1 MPALRV
7 LVIDNS
13 IFAQEKIARELVARL
28 PRGSLVERATDIED
42 TASKVELFRPN
53 IVALNFSMALLHIK
67 DELLINYL
75 IGHCALPVIAFGKVQ
90 ASKAA
95 ATRMGAID
103 YLLKPNDPAG
113 LERFYAH
120 MAELVQ
126 KSVGTGSSAPGDGM
140 GSGEVVTRE
149 IWRASKPVVAPSA
162 SRLGAA
168 RPHSPAIN
176 RRPVHATDSGPATVH
191 PAPPP
196 PHRGGPVELIA
207 IGSST
212 GGTEA
217 LSVVLHSLR
226 PPLPPIVIVQHIP
239 AMFSRL
245 LAKRLDEECMLSI
258 KEGASGDIVQRDHVY
273 IAPGGKHMTVSRMG
287 GKLTLDCSPGPP
299 VHSCCPSVDVLFDTV
314 ANHVGDK
321 ALGVILTGMGRDG
334 ADGLTHMR
342 EMGAYTFGQDEAS
355 CVVYGMPKAAF
366 EQGAICEQLP
376 LSHIAAAITR
386 VAR

>member
-1 MPALRV
+1 MPSLRV

-28 PRGSLVERATDIED
+28 PKGSLVERATDIED
-42 TASKVELFRPN
+42 AASKIELFRPN
-53 IVALNFSMALLHIK
+53 IAVLNFSMALLHIK
-67 DELLINYL
+67 GEMLANYL
-75 IGHCALPVIAFGKVQ
+75 TGHCGLPVVAFGKVQ

-95 ATRMGAID
+95 AKRMGAAD
-103 YLLKPNDPAG
+103 YLLKPSDPAG
-113 LERFYAH
+113 LERFYAQ
-120 MAELVQ
+120 MTETVQ
-126 KSVGTGSSAPGDGM
+126 RAAGSGFTAAGDGM
-140 GSGEVVTRE
+140 GSGEIVTRE
-149 IWRASKPVVAPSA
+149 VWRASKSSAAPQPVLTRKPNPT
-162 SRLGAA
+162 L
-168 RPHSPAIN
+168 N
-176 RRPVHATDSGPATVH
+176 RQPVHATESAPATVNQ
-191 PAPPP
+191 ATPPP
-196 PHRGGPVELIA
+196 YRGGPVELIA

-217 LSVVLHSLR
+217 LSVVLHSLK

-258 KEGASGDIVQRDHVY
+258 KEGASGDIVQRDNVY

-287 GKLTLDCSPGPP
+287 NKLVLDCSPGAP

-334 ADGLTHMR
+334 ADGLSHMR

-355 CVVYGMPKAAF
+355 CVVYGMPKAAY
-366 EQGAICEQLP
+366 EQGAVCEQLP

-386 VAR
+386 IARA

>member
-13 IFAQEKIARELVARL
+13 IFAQEKIARALLALL
-28 PRGSLVERATDIED
+28 PKGSLVERATDADD

-53 IVALNFSMALLHIK
+53 IVGMNFSMALIHIQG
-67 DELLINYL
+67 EMLLKRL
-75 IGHCALPVIAFGKVQ
+75 TGHYGLPVIAFGKVQ

-95 ATRMGAID
+95 ATRMGAVD
-103 YLLKPNDPAG
+103 YLLKPSDPAG
-113 LERFYAH
+113 LERFYAQ

-126 KSVGTGSSAPGDGM
+126 KYAGTGRTSAEDSM
-140 GSGEVVTRE
+140 GSGEIVTRE
-149 IWRASKPVVAPSA
+149 IWRASKPASA
-162 SRLGAA
+162 AQRPIITRALGT
-168 RPHSPAIN
+168 SMN
-176 RRPVHATDSGPATVH
+176 KRPVHATESGPAAVS

-196 PHRGGPVELIA
+196 PYNGGPVELIA

-217 LSVVLHSLR
+217 LSVVLHSLK

-258 KEGASGDIVQRDHVY
+258 REGASGDVVQRDNVY

-287 GKLTLDCSPGPP
+287 SKLVLDCSPGPP

-314 ANHVGDK
+314 ASHVGDK

-334 ADGLTHMR
+334 ADGLSHMR

-355 CVVYGMPKAAF
+355 CVVYGMPKAAY
-366 EQGAICEQLP
+366 EQGAVCEQLP

-386 VAR
+386 IARA